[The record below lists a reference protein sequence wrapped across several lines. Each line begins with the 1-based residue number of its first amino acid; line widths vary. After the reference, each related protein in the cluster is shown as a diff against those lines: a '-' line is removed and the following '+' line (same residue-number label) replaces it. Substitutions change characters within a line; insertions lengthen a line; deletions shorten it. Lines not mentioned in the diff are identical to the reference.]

1 MEEKEKS
8 IKEIKETQI
17 LSKTEETKIDT
28 EEPKSKKTLHDKL
41 FREVFSNPE
50 VTIDL
55 FKHHLPPEIFKKID
69 TKNLQL
75 TNKSFITEEYSDKH
89 SDLVYKTKI
98 NGANGYIY
106 TLLEHQSTND
116 KHMGIRLLEYNV
128 QLMRQH
134 MKENKT
140 TKAPII
146 LNILIYAGKKAY
158 TGPKNMLEIFEKPEL
173 AKELMFREIHVIDL
187 QSSKDEEIIK
197 DEQAAFVELLLKY
210 GILRNF
216 IKLFKTQM
224 EILKI
229 MIPKIP
235 YLDRALSYIYLVDSG
250 KNKDK
255 LLYLLKEATQDE
267 KKVMT
272 LARQFKNEGI
282 QEGRKKGV
290 EEGIQKGI
298 QEEKVTVAK
307 NLLKL
312 KIDPISI
319 QKATGLS
326 KKDIDTI
333 TKKK

>member
-1 MEEKEKS
+1 MTKEKEPVN
-8 IKEIKETQI
+8 EIKATQT

-41 FREVFSNPE
+41 FKEVFSNPE

-106 TLLEHQSTND
+106 TVLEHQSTND

-146 LNILIYAGKKAY
+146 LNILIYAGKKSY
-158 TGPKNMLEIFEKPEL
+158 TGPHNMLEIFEKPEL
-173 AKELMFREIHVIDL
+173 AKELMFREINVIDL

-197 DEQAAFVELLLKY
+197 DEKAGFVELLLKY
-210 GILRNF
+210 GILRDF
-216 IKLFKTQM
+216 IKLFENQM
-224 EILKI
+224 EILKTI
-229 MIPKIP
+229 IHEIP
-235 YLDRALSYIYLVDSG
+235 YLDRALSYIFLVDSG
-250 KNKDK
+250 KNKEK
-255 LLYLLKEATQDE
+255 LLNLLKEATQNE

-282 QEGRKKGV
+282 QEGIQK
-290 EEGIQKGI
+290 GIQKGI
-298 QEEKVTVAK
+298 QEGVIKTAK
-307 NLLKL
+307 NMLKNG
-312 KIDPISI
+312 ISSALV
-319 QKATGLS
+319 KKTTGLS
-326 KKDIDTI
+326 NKDLETL